1 MIPLAVEAPAPAIG
15 EGALSLLRP
24 SKSLYSRI
32 ASDDRLGGLIRRMA
46 LASVL
51 CSSGYGFCMGAYH
64 SLAQAASSAAKMP
77 LLLFLTLGITLP
89 ALHAFQLF
97 LGGRFNVR
105 QTIAMAMI
113 GTSAMSLLMASLAP
127 IAVFFMLVSSHYPFL
142 LLLHVALLGVAG
154 LCGLIAIHRCHAASD
169 EREEAAGAG
178 ESGRWMIAAWMIL
191 YMFVGTQLAY
201 MLSPFLGVQGRP
213 FAFLGD
219 NPDNFYVHV
228 YNCLVHLRKA
238 GN

>member
-1 MIPLAVEAPAPAIG
+1 MIPIAAEAPAPAVG
-15 EGALSLLRP
+15 ESALPLLRP
-24 SKSLYSRI
+24 SRPLYSKI

-46 LASVL
+46 LVSVL
-51 CSSGYGFCMGAYH
+51 CSSGYGFFMGAYH
-64 SLAQAASSAAKMP
+64 SLAQAASSAVKMP
-77 LLLFLTLGITLP
+77 VLLFLTLGITLP
-89 ALHAFQLF
+89 ALYAFQLF
-97 LGGRFNVR
+97 LGGRFNAR

-142 LLLHVALLGVAG
+142 LLMHVALLGVAG
-154 LCGLIAIHRCHAASD
+154 LCGLIAIHRCHSSSD
-169 EREEAAGAG
+169 GSEEAPRSA
-178 ESGRWMIAAWMIL
+178 ESGKWMIAAWMVL

-201 MLSPFLGVQGRP
+201 MLSPFLGVQGQP
-213 FAFLGD
+213 FALLGD